1 MLQVNPPDVFTPLRK
16 AHAVVFVNTQGH
28 GIKAFID
35 FLQLLQKHFQLFN
48 LLHVEELIYLLM
60 KNQVVP
66 LVEISNK
73 PLHPVDQFG
82 WLFA

>member
-28 GIKAFID
+28 GIQAFID
-35 FLQLLQKHFQLFN
+35 FLQLLQKHF
-48 LLHVEELIYLLM
+48 LHVEELIYLLM
-60 KNQVVP
+60 ENQVVP
-66 LVEISNK
+66 LVEIRNK